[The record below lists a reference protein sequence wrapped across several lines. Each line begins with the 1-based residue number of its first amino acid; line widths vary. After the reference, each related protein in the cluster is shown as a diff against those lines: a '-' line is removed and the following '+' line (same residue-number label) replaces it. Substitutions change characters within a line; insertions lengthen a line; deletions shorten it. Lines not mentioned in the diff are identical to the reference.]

1 MRASASAAPQA
12 ATIHDEESPTM
23 GEVSDVVDDDTTVV
37 DDDDDND
44 DMSDNTSDVDDEG
57 DDAVLFRAA
66 RDIMIVSGLQIHP
79 ERFPNDGNVVKEWS
93 KFPESRQLL
102 YDMVLNSG
110 ARGPI
115 FVTGDVHMAQIL
127 RKDCVKSADIDAAD
141 NGRPNTDAK
150 ADIAA

>member
-1 MRASASAAPQA
+1 
-12 ATIHDEESPTM
+12 M